1 MAKSKNRGSEEV
13 NAGSM
18 ADIAFL
24 LLIFFLVTT
33 QIATN
38 KGLTLLLPP
47 KQEEDEPLEVK
58 QQQRNIFKIQVNSL
72 DKLLVEEEPLTDVTQ
87 IRDMVY
93 DFVLNFG
100 SPSSAKKGKKGAKV
114 SDIDTYNSLP
124 ASMKSRITRDFGLSD
139 SSDGPGSAIVSVKAD
154 RGSSYEIFI
163 SILDELNAA
172 YNKIY
177 GERVGL
183 TDEEFRKLNRND
195 PRQKALYDEARSGIP
210 KAISIAEPT
219 KTGQ

>member
-1 MAKSKNRGSEEV
+1 MARSKDKGSQEV

-47 KQEEDEPLEVK
+47 KQEEDEPIEIK
-58 QQQRNIFKIQVNSL
+58 QQERNLFKIQINSA
-72 DKLLVEEEPLTDVTQ
+72 DRLLVEEEPLDDVTQ

-100 SPSSAKKGKKGAKV
+100 NPSDKKKGKNEV
-114 SDIDTYNSLP
+114 SDNDVYASLP
-124 ASMKSRITRDFGLSD
+124 ASMKSYIGRNLGSSD
-139 SSDGPGSAIVSVKAD
+139 SADGPGSAIISLKAD
-154 RGSSYEIFI
+154 RGSSYDIFI

-172 YNKIY
+172 YNRIY

-195 PRQKALYDEARSGIP
+195 PRQKEMYDRARSGIP
-210 KAISIAEPT
+210 KAISIAEPST
-219 KTGQ
+219 VGG

>member
-1 MAKSKNRGSEEV
+1 MARSKNRGSQEV

-47 KQEEDEPLEVK
+47 KQEEDEPIEIK
-58 QQQRNIFKIQVNSL
+58 QQQRNIFKIQINSA
-72 DKLLVEEEPLTDVTQ
+72 DKLLVEDEPLDDVGE

-100 SPSSAKKGKKGAKV
+100 SPGDAKKGKAKV
-114 SDIDTYNSLP
+114 SDKDVYNSLP
-124 ASMKSRITRDFGLSD
+124 ASMKSYISRNLGSDD
-139 SSDGPGSAIVSVKAD
+139 SSDGPSSAIVSLKAD
-154 RGSSYEIFI
+154 RGSSYAIFI

-172 YNKIY
+172 YNRIY
-177 GERVGL
+177 GERVGI

-195 PRQKALYDEARSGIP
+195 PRQKEMYDRARAGIP

-219 KTGQ
+219 KQGG

>member
-1 MAKSKNRGSEEV
+1 MARSKNKGSQEV

-47 KQEEDEPLEVK
+47 KNEDDEPLEIK
-58 QQQRNIFKIQVNSL
+58 QNQKNVFKIQINSA
-72 DKLLVEEEPLTDVTQ
+72 DRLLVEDEPMEDVGM

-100 SPSSAKKGKKGAKV
+100 NPSSTKKGSDNV
-114 SDIDTYNSLP
+114 SDQDVYNTLP
-124 ASMKSRITRDFGLSD
+124 ASMKSYISRNLGSD
-139 SSDGPGSAIVSVKAD
+139 ESSDGPGAAIVSLKAD

-163 SILDELNAA
+163 QILDELNAA
-172 YNKIY
+172 YNRIY

-195 PRQKALYDEARSGIP
+195 PKEKELYDRARSGIP
-210 KAISIAEPT
+210 KAISIAEPSSQ
-219 KTGQ
+219 GG

>member
-1 MAKSKNRGSEEV
+1 MARSKDKGSQEV

-47 KQEEDEPLEVK
+47 KQEEDEPIEIK
-58 QQQRNIFKIQVNSL
+58 QQQRNIFKIQINSA
-72 DKLLVEEEPLTDVTQ
+72 DRLLVEDEPLDDVGE

-100 SPSSAKKGKKGAKV
+100 SPGDAKKGKDKV
-114 SDIDTYNSLP
+114 SDRDVYNTLP
-124 ASMKSRITRDFGLSD
+124 ASMKSYISRNLGADD
-139 SSDGPGSAIVSVKAD
+139 SSDGPSSAIVSLKAD
-154 RGSSYEIFI
+154 RGSSYAIFI

-172 YNKIY
+172 YNRIY

-195 PRQKALYDEARSGIP
+195 PRQKELYDRARSGIP

-219 KTGQ
+219 KSGG

>member
-1 MAKSKNRGSEEV
+1 MARSKDKGSQEV

-47 KQEEDEPLEVK
+47 KQEEDEPIEIK
-58 QQQRNIFKIQVNSL
+58 QQERNLFKIQINSQ
-72 DKLLVEEEPLTDVTQ
+72 DRLLVEDEPLDDVTQ

-100 SPSSAKKGKKGAKV
+100 NPSDKKKFKANV
-114 SDIDTYNSLP
+114 SDRDVYETLP
-124 ASMKSRITRDFGLSD
+124 GAMKSYISRSLGSEE
-139 SSDGPGSAIVSVKAD
+139 SSDGPGSAIISLKAD
-154 RGSSYEIFI
+154 RGSSYAIFI

-172 YNKIY
+172 YNRVY

-183 TDEEFRKLNRND
+183 TSEEFRKLNRND
-195 PRQKALYDEARSGIP
+195 PRQKEQYDRARLGIP
-210 KAISIAEPT
+210 KAISIAEPSSV
-219 KTGQ
+219 GG